1 MLRTNTLLSLIL
13 LSAPGLAQVGPWP
26 SWRGPDHSG
35 FAPGANPPTT
45 WSSTEN
51 ILWFAD
57 LPGDGKSTPIIQGDH
72 IYLVNSVAARPATAE
87 ELAGRK
93 PPGRGRGTQPPT
105 DILAFLVF
113 ALDAKDGEV
122 VWESN
127 VTERLQTGGIHNTNG
142 YSSFSPVTDGEKLYL
157 SLGSNGI
164 YCLDLESGDVEWTTE
179 IGPQRTRREFGEAG
193 SPALAGDLLIVVA
206 DQEDESFIYALD
218 KKTGKE
224 KWKQARDE
232 NTTWTTP
239 LVLANEDQLQVI
251 VNGTNAVRSY
261 NAKDGKVLWTCGG
274 QTTNPIPSP
283 VSDGN
288 TVVVTS
294 GFRGAAMMSFPLDQ
308 KGDLEET
315 EGGVL
320 WTHSAGTPYVPSP
333 VLVDGR
339 VYMLSGNKGMISC
352 VDYATGEVLVDR
364 MRLDLGN
371 VYASILAAGDYIYVV
386 GRDGTTV
393 VLEHGEELEVVSVNE
408 LGKPVDASP
417 VAIGDVLY
425 LRSDSRLYAI
435 KEKK

>member
-1 MLRTNTLLSLIL
+1 MLRPKTLLSLIL
-13 LSAPGLAQVGPWP
+13 LSVPGIAQVGPWP
-26 SWRGPDHSG
+26 SWRGPDHTG
-35 FAPGANPPTT
+35 FAPDANPPAT
-45 WSSTEN
+45 WSATEN
-51 ILWFAD
+51 ILWSSE

-72 IYLVNSVAARPATAE
+72 IYLVNSVAARPATPE

-93 PPGRGRGTQPPT
+93 PAGRGRGTPPPT

-113 ALDAKDGEV
+113 AIDAKDGEI

-127 VTERLQTGGIHNTNG
+127 VTERLQTGGVHNTNG

-164 YCLDLESGDVEWTTE
+164 YCLDLESGDVEWTAE

-193 SPALAGDLLIVVA
+193 SPALASDLLIVVA
-206 DQEDESFIYALD
+206 DQEDQSYIYAFD

-224 KWKQARDE
+224 RWKQKRDE

-239 LVLANEDQLQVI
+239 LVLAESDKLQVI

-261 NAKDGKVLWTCGG
+261 NAKDGKVLWSCGG

-283 VSDGN
+283 VSDGS

-294 GFRGAAMMSFPLDQ
+294 GFRGSAMMSFPLDL

-320 WTHSAGTPYVPSP
+320 WSHKTGTPYVPSP

-364 MRLDLGN
+364 MRLELGN
-371 VYASILAAGDYIYVV
+371 VYASILAAGDYLYVV
-386 GRDGTTV
+386 GRDGTTA
-393 VLEHGEELEVVSVNE
+393 VLEHGEELEVVAMNE

-417 VAIGDVLY
+417 VVVGDVLY

-435 KEKK
+435 KEK